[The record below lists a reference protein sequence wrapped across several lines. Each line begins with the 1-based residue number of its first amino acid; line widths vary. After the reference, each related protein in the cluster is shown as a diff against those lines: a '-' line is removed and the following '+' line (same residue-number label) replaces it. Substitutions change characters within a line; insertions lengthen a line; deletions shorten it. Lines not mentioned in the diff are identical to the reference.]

1 MFETFKKSMQ
11 ARITPTGDHISALRQ
26 DLTSRLNN
34 FRAQRTTAEQALL
47 AQSFAQVLHAW
58 GIEDMAALPTV
69 LQELRLRL
77 LIFALPVV
85 LCAIL
90 ALFMPWSAAWL
101 PLALFAPPCL
111 LGAVITLWRISVLT
125 RQQYQ
130 PFLHWLCSCFGL
142 ASRPQIG
149 S

>member
-26 DLTSRLNN
+26 DLTSRLHN
-34 FRAQRTTAEQALL
+34 FRTQRTTAEQALL

-69 LQELRLRL
+69 LRELRLRL

-101 PLALFAPPCL
+101 PLALIAPPCL
-111 LGAVITLWRISVLT
+111 LGAVITLW
-125 RQQYQ
+125 
-130 PFLHWLCSCFGL
+130 
-142 ASRPQIG
+142 
-149 S
+149 